1 MDDSGKLRRR
11 AARLWWRA
19 ENLTVMECLG
29 SAFPRTLRLEN
40 PDFED
45 LERRYAQ
52 RLVPVSEPAESS
64 PFLIIKPEGLPFEDR
79 IRRALEQR
87 GARVVSEHAVFDR
100 VRMQLS
106 LLGVSSGESSGRGR
120 RPLGEE
126 PVPGP
131 RLQRTFLRLEAD
143 RARFPLTYDS
153 AKVLL
158 LDGVKPDRIRRLKR
172 HIRRRVGPICFVRV
186 VWNGMSETVFSS
198 YVHLPD
204 PEHLAGEFAVVK
216 EFLCS
221 C

>member
-1 MDDSGKLRRR
+1 MDDSSELRRG

-19 ENLTVMECLG
+19 ENLTVMEWLR

-40 PDFED
+40 RDFED
-45 LERRYAQ
+45 LEQLYAQ
-52 RLVPVSEPAESS
+52 RLVPVSRPAEAP

-79 IRRALEQR
+79 IRRALEQW
-87 GARVVSEHAVFDR
+87 GARVVSEHHVSDR
-100 VRMQLS
+100 VQLS
-106 LLGVSSGESSGRGR
+106 LLGVSCGGCPGRDR
-120 RPLGEE
+120 RPGGKE

-143 RARFPLTYDS
+143 RVRFPLTYDS
-153 AKVLL
+153 AKVLI
-158 LDGVKPDRIRRLKR
+158 LDGVDIDRIRRLKK

-186 VWNGMSETVFSS
+186 IWNGMSETVFSS

-204 PEHLAGEFAVVK
+204 PEHLAGEFEVVK